1 MDQNLYDMRFNQRI
15 QCMLSKYVKRKKN
28 WDDFIDT
35 CIFAYNTSHH
45 ESISFSPFNL
55 IFGRKAYLPIDS
67 KSSPFKNGKRPIYHV
82 KDLAAKRQQELQTAK
97 SKIKAAQEKQQLH

>member
-1 MDQNLYDMRFNQRI
+1 M
-15 QCMLSKYVKRKKN
+15 KRKKN

-67 KSSPFKNGKRPIYHV
+67 KSSPEEHLKKW
-82 KDLAAKRQQELQTAK
+82 KKADLSCERFSSKTAAGVTDC
-97 SKIKAAQEKQQLH
+97 